1 MARTTEKLYR
11 LPESGLIAGV
21 ASGFA
26 RYFATDVTLMRLI
39 FVGALLITQGF
50 AVIAYIILAVIM
62 PTPGKEAP
70 INIGERI
77 ENLAEE
83 VKENGRMSRLGHYV
97 GVGLIIFGV
106 LLLLGQFIPNFW
118 SLGWSLLW
126 PGFVIIIGILILTRS
141 GHVK

>member
-1 MARTTEKLYR
+1 MAQTTEKLYR

-62 PTPGKEAP
+62 PTPGKAP
-70 INIGERI
+70 INVGERI

-97 GVGLIIFGV
+97 GVGL
-106 LLLLGQFIPNFW
+106 
-118 SLGWSLLW
+118 
-126 PGFVIIIGILILTRS
+126 
-141 GHVK
+141 